1 MKHMEQLRAERIA
14 TLAQLAAIES
24 EWRNLHQRARDASAY
39 VDFDWVLMCW
49 REQVET
55 ARHRPLIV
63 TVRDGDRLVFCLP
76 LQRERVVGMFGR
88 YRALRSAMTQD
99 AVALADDG
107 DGGVWL
113 DAALQLL
120 RRDRLSLGVVLTGVV
135 AGTRLA
141 AWLEDTADSTAAH
154 GALTIVDL
162 EPGFDPYLA
171 TFSAATRTQ
180 LRRQQ
185 RQLGQDGSVPL
196 RFSTVDTLEA
206 DIDWLLAH
214 KRAWEPPSGRKI
226 HDWLTTPD
234 GERRFRELARKWV
247 PDGRMSCAFIEVDGT
262 PVAGGMVLLSAKE
275 VIYYLVTYDPAW
287 ANLSPG
293 RLFTIALIEWA
304 ATNDFEVFDM
314 MGGTFEW
321 KARLKTGDRPIR
333 RYELIVPRWYQLIRR
348 MARRGGPFQSRRRE

>member
-1 MKHMEQLRAERIA
+1 MKRMGQLHAQRIT
-14 TLAQLAAIES
+14 TLAQLMSIEP
-24 EWRNLHQRARDASAY
+24 EWRSLYQRAGDASAY
-39 VDFDWVLMCW
+39 VDFDWVPMCW

-63 TVRDGDRLVFCLP
+63 TVRDRNRLVFCLP
-76 LQRERVVGMFGR
+76 LQRERV
-88 YRALRSAMTQD
+88 AWTE
-99 AVALADDG
+99 
-107 DGGVWL
+107 
-113 DAALQLL
+113 
-120 RRDRLSLGVVLTGVV
+120 
-135 AGTRLA
+135 GTA
-141 AWLEDTADSTAAH
+141 DTAAAY
-154 GALTIVDL
+154 GAQMIVDL
-162 EPGFDPYLA
+162 EPGFEQYLA

-214 KRAWEPPSGRKI
+214 KRAWEPPSGRKL
-226 HDWLTTPD
+226 HDWLTTPH

-247 PDGRMSCAFIEVDGT
+247 PDGRMSLAFIESDGR
-262 PVAGGMVLLSAKE
+262 PVAGGIVMLSAKE
-275 VIYYLVTYDPAW
+275 VIYYLVTYDPAR

-333 RYELIVPRWYQLIRR
+333 RYELIVPRWHNLTRR
-348 MARRGGPFQSRRRE
+348 LARHGAPFQSQRRG